1 MSHLCGCY
9 MSFGLLTDCHLSYFE
24 IATSKFQD
32 GLTICLFGM
41 MERFGQICEKW
52 LTGWVLASVLRAS

>member
-1 MSHLCGCY
+1 
-9 MSFGLLTDCHLSYFE
+9 MSFGLLTDCLLSYFE